1 MSNNSNFR
9 LDDRDVINRLKKLSP
24 REITKAEKDGLKKSG
39 KILRDE
45 TKRRLK
51 IDFPEATH
59 KRGIYYKN
67 HKKLQYTDSLMAG
80 IKLKVKDTPL
90 GVPEMM
96 VHVLGTHKTG
106 SGSFRLRFF
115 EGGTKERTHYKRESR
130 KRFRIKNLFDKEYL
144 KTDTKRKY
152 RKSTGKS
159 LGSITPLNFFRKA
172 YESKG
177 PEVINSME
185 DNLKKSIEEIFN
197 KNH

>member
-1 MSNNSNFR
+1 MSNNSTFR
-9 LDDRDVINRLKKLSP
+9 LDDRDVINRLKRLNP
-24 REITKAEKDGLKKSG
+24 REITKAEKNGLKKSG

-45 TKRRLK
+45 TKRKLK
-51 IDFPEATH
+51 IALPKATH

-67 HKKLQYTDSLMAG
+67 HKKLQYKDSLMAG
-80 IKLKVKDTPL
+80 IKLKVKDTPI

-96 VHVLGTHKTG
+96 VHILGTHKTG

-115 EGGTKERTHYKRESR
+115 EGGTGERTHYKRESR
-130 KRFRIKNLFDKEYL
+130 KRFRVKNLFGKGYL
-144 KTDTKRKY
+144 KTDTKRN
-152 RKSTGKS
+152 SNGKS
-159 LGSITPLNFFRKA
+159 LGSIKPLNFFRKA
-172 YESKG
+172 YVSKG